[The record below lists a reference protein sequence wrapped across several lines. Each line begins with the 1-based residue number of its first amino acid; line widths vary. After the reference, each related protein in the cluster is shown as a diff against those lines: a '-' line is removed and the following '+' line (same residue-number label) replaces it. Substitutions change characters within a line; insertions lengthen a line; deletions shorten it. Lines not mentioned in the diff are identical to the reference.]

1 METTSSYKVE
11 SYKVKR
17 QNIISLLI
25 VFIFIVFGFLLISKS
40 SDVQYVTLGGEN
52 IKVELA
58 QTPDERA
65 QGLSGRKNLAK
76 DTGLLFIF
84 EKPGHYPFWMKDMNF
99 PIDIIWIS
107 RNREIVFIEK
117 NATPKSYPKN
127 FGGEV
132 ESSYVLEVIAGFAD
146 KHNLAI
152 GDQVEFGY

>member
-1 METTSSYKVE
+1 MKNKNLFSFL
-11 SYKVKR
+11 
-17 QNIISLLI
+17 IIF
-25 VFIFIVFGFLLISKS
+25 VFIVFGFLLISKS
-40 SDVQYVTLGGEN
+40 SDIQYVTIGGET

-58 QTPDERA
+58 ETTAERA
-65 QGLSGRKNLAK
+65 QGLSGRKNLAG

-107 RNREIVFIEK
+107 RNHQIVFIK
-117 NATPKSYPKN
+117 KTATPESYPKN

-132 ESSYVLEVIAGFAD
+132 ESSYVLEVVAGFAD

>member
-1 METTSSYKVE
+1 MKNKNLFSVL
-11 SYKVKR
+11 
-17 QNIISLLI
+17 IIL
-25 VFIFIVFGFLLISKS
+25 IFIVFGFLLISKS
-40 SDVQYVTLGGEN
+40 SDVQYVTIGGEN

-58 QTPDERA
+58 ETTAERA
-65 QGLSGRKNLAK
+65 QGLSGRKNLAEG
-76 DTGLLFIF
+76 TGLLFIF
-84 EKPGHYPFWMKDMNF
+84 EKPGHYPFWMKNMNF

-107 RNREIVFIEK
+107 RDKKIVFIEK

-132 ESSYVLEVIAGFAD
+132 ESSYVLEVVAGFAD

>member
-1 METTSSYKVE
+1 M
-11 SYKVKR
+11 
-17 QNIISLLI
+17 
-25 VFIFIVFGFLLISKS
+25 LISKS
-40 SDVQYVTLGGEN
+40 SDIQYVTIGGET

-58 QTPDERA
+58 ETPAERA
-65 QGLSGRKNLAK
+65 QGLSGRKNLAG

-107 RNREIVFIEK
+107 RNNQIVFIEK
-117 NATPKSYPKN
+117 TATRESYPKN

-132 ESSYVLEVIAGFAD
+132 ESSYVLEVVAGFAD

>member
-1 METTSSYKVE
+1 MKNKNLFSFL
-11 SYKVKR
+11 
-17 QNIISLLI
+17 IIF
-25 VFIFIVFGFLLISKS
+25 VFIVFGFLLISKS
-40 SDVQYVTLGGEN
+40 SDIQYVTIGGET

-58 QTPDERA
+58 ETPAERA
-65 QGLSGRKNLAK
+65 QGLSGRKNLAG

-107 RNREIVFIEK
+107 RNNQIVFIEK
-117 NATPKSYPKN
+117 TATRESYPKN

-132 ESSYVLEVIAGFAD
+132 ESSYVLEVVAGFAD

>member
-1 METTSSYKVE
+1 MKNKNLFSVL
-11 SYKVKR
+11 
-17 QNIISLLI
+17 IIL
-25 VFIFIVFGFLLISKS
+25 IFIVFGFLLISKS
-40 SDVQYVTLGGEN
+40 SDVQYVTIGGEN

-58 QTPDERA
+58 ETTAERA

-84 EKPGHYPFWMKDMNF
+84 EKPGHYPFWMKNMNF

-107 RNREIVFIEK
+107 RDKKIVFIEK

-132 ESSYVLEVIAGFAD
+132 ESSYVLEVVAGFAD
-146 KHNLAI
+146 KHSLAI